1 MKQVLLV
8 EDDHWLA
15 ESYQSILEK
24 AGFAVLVVANGYE
37 AMAVVDEKPVDILLV
52 DFMLEGHTAV
62 GLLHEL
68 QTYDDTRRI
77 PVVICSA
84 LNDRLL
90 EVDRLHSYGVVAV
103 LNKATL
109 TPEQL
114 VLTLREI
121 GP

>member
-24 AGFAVLVVANGYE
+24 AGFAVLVVTNGYE

>member
-1 MKQVLLV
+1 MTRVLLV

-15 ESYQSILEK
+15 ESYRRVLEK
-24 AGFAVLVVANGYE
+24 AGFVVLVTTGGHE
-37 AMAVVDEKPVDILLV
+37 AMALLEDKPVDVLLV
-52 DFMLEGHTAV
+52 DVMLEGHTV
-62 GLLHEL
+62 FGLLHEL
-68 QTYDDTRRI
+68 QSYDDTRRI

-84 LNDRLL
+84 LNDELL

-103 LNKATL
+103 LDKTTL

-121 GP
+121 SP